1 MNGVNGSNTG
11 MQGGPGGAGGAAAMA
26 VGPTP
31 AGHQAELNIIYA
43 MVEDLSKQLTENRRV
58 TEDIVSGL
66 GRVRSRA
73 RERQFTND
81 EVLQEAAEEILSQES
96 NLDTIISVLTEAL
109 DRAKTSRD
117 ANYQLLTAYARV
129 LSTLLQHFHA
139 YKQKH
144 IADVSAW
151 HHSYRAQL
159 AEARAENSRLREQ
172 IWEMQEHA
180 GRANAMLRQFRKQYD
195 EDENRKERRV
205 EARARRQ
212 EVRFWKRLAMPDVA
226 DDDLDAWSDD
236 DDLVDPVEKER
247 LREVER
253 KQAEQAAAGLGSS
266 SSQQGEDSEGEEGGI
281 PGHHPGMGGGLGG
294 VAMERELSSMP
305 TPPPR
310 PASTGSTGGHIG

>member
-1 MNGVNGSNTG
+1 
-11 MQGGPGGAGGAAAMA
+11 MA

-212 EVRFWKRLAMPDVA
+212 EGARLAMPDVA

-281 PGHHPGMGGGLGG
+281 PGHHPGTGGGLGG
-294 VAMERELSSMP
+294 VAMERELSGMP